1 MNSAVDVRS
10 SKVPEIT
17 LIFWIIKILATTLGE
32 TGGDSLSMQL
42 DLGYAVSTAIF
53 FAIFLVLV
61 GVQISTNRFHAFLY
75 WAVIVATTTA
85 GTTMADFADRSLVA
99 GYAGVSQQIAYIV
112 GSTTLLLALIA
123 VLAAWHFAV
132 GSISFSQIV
141 SRKVE
146 FFYWLTILFSNT
158 LGTALGDF
166 FADTSGL
173 GYEGAAFVFSGLL
186 LVLAA
191 LYFFTSISRTFLFW
205 AAFILTRPLGAT
217 LGDILTKRID
227 QGGLNLSRIDSSVVI
242 AIVMVLIIALAGRR
256 AGGHPA
262 TQSAN
267 TD

>member
-1 MNSAVDVRS
+1 MNSVVRS

-17 LIFWIIKILATTLGE
+17 LMFWVIKILATTLGE
-32 TGGDSLSMQL
+32 TGGDSLSMQFN
-42 DLGYAVSTAIF
+42 LGYAISTVIF

-61 GVQISTNRFHAFLY
+61 AGQISANRFHAFLY

-99 GYAGVSQQIAYIV
+99 GYGGVSQQVGYIV
-112 GSTTLLLALIA
+112 GSTTLFLALMA
-123 VLAAWHFAV
+123 VLAIWRFTV

-141 SRKVE
+141 SPKVE
-146 FFYWLTILFSNT
+146 LFYWLTILFSNT

-217 LGDILTKRID
+217 LGDILTKPID
-227 QGGLNLSRIDSSVVI
+227 HGGLNLSRIDSSLVI
-242 AIVMVLIIALAGRR
+242 AAVMMLIIAFAGRR
-256 AGGHPA
+256 AGQHPA
-262 TQSAN
+262 AQSAN